1 MSTALK
7 TAAAKTQDIVDIVQS
22 SGSYTKLLKALE
34 TAGLVETLRGAGP
47 FTVFAPSDE
56 AFKKLPV
63 GAFEGLLKPKSRHE
77 LVRLLKYHVIAKR
90 VTLGELDCK
99 KFSRKSV
106 EGAELLLDGTAGV
119 RVNKAKVT
127 GSENEATN
135 GVVYAID
142 GVLVPPEAELSERRR
157 RDVPRSS
164 SGVKVD
170 ASAAQSILRGT

>member
-1 MSTALK
+1 MSV
-7 TAAAKTQDIVDIVQS
+7 AAANTKDIVDTVQS
-22 SGSYTKLLKALE
+22 SGSYTKFLTALKV
-34 TAGLVETLRGAGP
+34 AGLVDTLRGAGP

-56 AFKKLPV
+56 AFKKLPI
-63 GAFEGLLKPKSRHE
+63 GAFEGLLKPKSRDE

-99 KFSRKSV
+99 KFNRKSV
-106 EGAELLLDGTAGV
+106 EGAELLLDGTVGV
-119 RVNKAKVT
+119 RVNKTKVT

-157 RDVPRSS
+157 RDAPRSS
-164 SGVKVD
+164 SAVKVN
-170 ASAAQSILRGT
+170 ASAAQSIFRDT